1 MTNNI
6 LRLADE
12 LKLPSRDRYVVR
24 NKDSADVN
32 AATVISMGN
41 IAVCLPVYCVNIDT
55 AIMTDCDQH
64 A

>member
-32 AATVISMGN
+32 SAIVSAWVILLY
-41 IAVCLPVYCVNIDT
+41 VCLYTVYV
-55 AIMTDCDQH
+55 
-64 A
+64 